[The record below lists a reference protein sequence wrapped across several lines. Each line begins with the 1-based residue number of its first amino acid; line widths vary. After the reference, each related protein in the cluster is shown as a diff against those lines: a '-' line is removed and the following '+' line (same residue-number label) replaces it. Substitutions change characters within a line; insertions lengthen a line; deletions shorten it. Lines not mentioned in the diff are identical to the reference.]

1 MMEVRKCKMEDIP
14 DVLDIIKEA
23 KKYLK
28 KHNIPQ
34 WQGEY
39 PSTID
44 IQEDIL
50 NDGAYCIEYEGKLVA
65 YSYIALFED
74 PNYTYIEGKWLNDE
88 KYVVVHRTCVKECMK
103 GQHLAS
109 LFLQKANTVALQ
121 NDVNNVRVDTHE
133 KNTSMRK
140 MLQNNQFQEC
150 GIIYVEDG
158 TPRIAYQKTCH

>member
-1 MMEVRKCKMEDIP
+1 MQVRECKIEDIP
-14 DVLDIIKEA
+14 AVVDIINEA
-23 KKYLK
+23 KTYFR

-34 WQGEY
+34 WQNEY
-39 PSTID
+39 PSFLD
-44 IQEDIL
+44 IEKDIL
-50 NDGAYCIEYEGKLVA
+50 NNGAYCIAYEGKVVA

-103 GQHLAS
+103 GKHLAS
-109 LFLQKANTVALQ
+109 LFLRKANEVALQ
-121 NDVNNVRVDTHE
+121 NNVYNLRVDTHE

-140 MLQNNQFQEC
+140 MLQNNLFQEC